1 MSLFVTKYS
10 SEYLM
15 FCYNCILLISEQ
27 PGLCLLLSSR
37 MSGNGKDDQ
46 VTSPTQSRPGSVM
59 QEENNDGAGAVG
71 GAAAGGGG
79 DYSGV
84 AQRTVANIR
93 RLQDNMCSQYVQSRQ
108 GSGDRVQSRHVSS
121 SSSHVSQYELENC
134 CLQSDGDTPQQPPDN
149 QELVTLSPLRV
160 NLPSPPPSPKP
171 VSDEQEQQSP
181 HLSTQ
186 DPNWQSN
193 KE

>member
-1 MSLFVTKYS
+1 M
-10 SEYLM
+10 
-15 FCYNCILLISEQ
+15 
-27 PGLCLLLSSR
+27 
-37 MSGNGKDDQ
+37 
-46 VTSPTQSRPGSVM
+46 TSPIQSRPGSVM
-59 QEENNDGAGAVG
+59 QEENNDGAGA
-71 GAAAGGGG
+71 AGGS

-108 GSGDRVQSRHVSS
+108 VST

-171 VSDEQEQQSP
+171 VSDDQEQQSP

-193 KE
+193 KAEFHLDYDINYVQKTSCFQQVLFHEITLGHSVTV